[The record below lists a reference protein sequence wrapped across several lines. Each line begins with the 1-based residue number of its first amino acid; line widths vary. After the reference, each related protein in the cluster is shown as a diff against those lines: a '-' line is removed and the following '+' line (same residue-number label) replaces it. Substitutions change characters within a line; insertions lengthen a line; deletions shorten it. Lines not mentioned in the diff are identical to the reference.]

1 MAAIALIIAAI
12 SLIIA
17 AIAVINGDGTAAFSR
32 N

>member
-17 AIAVINGDGTAAFSR
+17 AIAVINGDGTAAISR

>member
-1 MAAIALIIAAI
+1 MVAIALIIAAI

>member
-12 SLIIA
+12 GLIIA
-17 AIAVINGDGTAAFSR
+17 AIAVINGDGAGAIRR